1 MNDAIGR
8 ADMALPAAN
17 AEEVREILRHLHR
30 DAIEVGGLSSR
41 LARADI
47 RELFGRALRETRDG

>member
-1 MNDAIGR
+1 MTGDIER
-8 ADMALPAAN
+8 PELPQGDP
-17 AEEVREILRHLHR
+17 REILRHLHR

-47 RELFGRALRETRDG
+47 REMYHRALRAPNDG